1 MLLAILLAAP
11 RLSDPQA
18 FADLGAAVGQEAV
31 LASDEIVGYL
41 NGCAIP
47 AAVQYRGMR
56 YRFDRIAPSSYR
68 YAVRPGELFV
78 EPGLLYIRET

>member
-1 MLLAILLAAP
+1 MLLAFLIAAP
-11 RLSDPQA
+11 RAFDPQA
-18 FADLGAAVGQEAV
+18 FAELGAAVGQEAV

-47 AAVQYRGMR
+47 AAVQYRGVR
-56 YRFDRIAPSSYR
+56 YRFERIAPSSYR

-78 EPGLLYIRET
+78 EPGLLYLRDT